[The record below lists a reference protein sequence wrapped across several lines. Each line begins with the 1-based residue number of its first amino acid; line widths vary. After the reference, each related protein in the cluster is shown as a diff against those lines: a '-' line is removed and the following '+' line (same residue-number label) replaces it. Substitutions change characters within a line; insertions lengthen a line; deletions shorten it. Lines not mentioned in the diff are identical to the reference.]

1 MTLSDKDRARLL
13 RLVGLGIRGR
23 GAIVGVE
30 QVREGAKKD
39 KVAFAIVAMDA
50 SRHSLDKV
58 VPLLNARRVRFV
70 EVPSAAELGNAVGR
84 ETTAVVGIV
93 DRQLAKGIRDLVE
106 SGSEGAPQEAV

>member
-1 MTLSDKDRARLL
+1 MDRAKLL
-13 RLVGLGIRGR
+13 RLIGLGVRGR

-50 SRHSLDKV
+50 SRHSLNKV

-93 DRQLAKGIRDLVE
+93 DRQLAKGIRELVE